1 MRDRFTR
8 IALLIAIILLIGFV
22 AEPYIARFFYAEQA
36 PRAVTPRGD
45 LAPIERTNVELFE
58 RAAPSVVHVF
68 AQARARRE
76 FLFEGEEGG
85 GQQTGTGFV
94 WDAAG
99 HIVTNNHVVQN
110 ASPIAIRLNS
120 GEIVPR
126 RARRHG
132 AELRSRRAAP
142 RQGSPAAA
150 RDRGRHLERPQGRAV
165 RLCDRQSL
173 RPRPDADHR
182 RHQRAPAASSDG
194 RGPGACRRDPDRRA
208 DQSRQLRRPASRTRR
223 AGSSASIRRSSRP
236 PAPRPASASRSRS
249 TW

>member
-22 AEPYIARFFYAEQA
+22 AEPYIARLFYAEQA

-68 AQARARRE
+68 AQARARRSPSSR
-76 FLFEGEEGG
+76 GG
-85 GQQTGTGFV
+85 GRRSA
-94 WDAAG
+94 DR
-99 HIVTNNHVVQN
+99 H
-110 ASPIAIRLNS
+110 RLRLGRRRPHRHEQS
-120 GEIVPR
+120 RGPEREPDRDPAQLRRDRPR

-165 RLCDRQSL
+165 RLSRSAI
-173 RPRPDADHR
+173 PS
-182 RHQRAPAASSDG
+182 AS
-194 RGPGACRRDPDRRA
+194 
-208 DQSRQLRRPASRTRR
+208 TRR
-223 AGSSASIRRSSRP
+223 
-236 PAPRPASASRSRS
+236 
-249 TW
+249 

>member
-76 FLFEGEEGG
+76 SSSRERRAAVSRPAPASS
-85 GQQTGTGFV
+85 GTRP
-94 WDAAG
+94 A
-99 HIVTNNHVVQN
+99 TSSRTTHVVQN
-110 ASPIAIRLNS
+110 AGAIAIRLS
-120 GEIVPR
+120 AGEII
-126 RARRHG
+126 RADDRRHG
-132 AELRSRRAAP
+132 AELRSRRGAPRRAAP
-142 RQGSPAAA
+142 PLPAH
-150 RDRGRHLERPQGRAV
+150 RGRHIVRPQGRAGAFAIGNPFGLDQTLTTGV
-165 RLCDRQSL
+165 ISALQ
-173 RPRPDADHR
+173 R
-182 RHQRAPAASSDG
+182 RIPTAEG
-194 RGPGACRRDPDRRA
+194 RGARRRDPDRRGH
-208 DQSRQLRRPASRTRR
+208 QSRQLGRPASRLGRPR
-223 AGSSASIRRSSRP
+223 SSASIRRSSRP